1 LPKGIRR
8 RYLALKIDSEEA
20 FSSREFMNAVWNN
33 VLKLYGEY
41 GASQTGLVLI
51 DYDEEK
57 SFAVVRCAH
66 KVVEMVRTAVASM
79 TKIGDKPVAVHVLKV
94 SGTLKALYNKLKST
108 QRGM

>member
-1 LPKGIRR
+1 LPKGVRR
-8 RYLALKIDSEEA
+8 RYLALKIDSEETL
-20 FSSREFMNAVWNN
+20 SSREFMNAVWSN

-66 KVVEMVRTAVASM
+66 KTVETVRTAVASI
-79 TKIGDKPVAVHVLKV
+79 TKIGDKPIAVHVLKV
-94 SGTLKALYNKLKST
+94 SGTLKALYSKLKST
-108 QRGM
+108 

>member
-1 LPKGIRR
+1 LPKGVRR

-20 FSSREFMNAVWNN
+20 LSSREFMNAVWSN

-57 SFAVVRCAH
+57 SFAVLRCAH
-66 KVVEMVRTAVASM
+66 KVVETVRTAVASM

-108 QRGM
+108 

>member
-1 LPKGIRR
+1 LPKGVRR

-20 FSSREFMNAVWNN
+20 LSSREFMNAVWSN

-41 GASQTGLVLI
+41 GASHTGLVLI

-66 KVVEMVRTAVASM
+66 KAVETVRTAVAFI
-79 TKIGDKPVAVHVLKV
+79 TKIGDKPVAIHVLKV
-94 SGTLKALYNKLKST
+94 SGTLKALYSKLKST
-108 QRGM
+108 